1 MSQTFPN
8 GESESLL
15 QFPVDFPIKIMGRTR
30 DNFAQTMLEIVL
42 RHAPDY
48 DARTLEM
55 RSSRNAKYLSLTVTI
70 NATSR
75 EQLDDLYRELSGHE
89 MVVMVL

>member
-1 MSQTFPN
+1 MNPSVPN
-8 GESESLL
+8 GETESPL
-15 QFPVDFPIKIMGRTR
+15 QFPTDFPIKVMGKTQ
-30 DNFAQTMLEIVL
+30 DLFAQTVLEIVL

-48 DARTLEM
+48 DPRTMEM

-70 NATSR
+70 HAKSR